1 MARGLKISHK
11 ERTLSPDGVTT
22 RSADVLHGQETF
34 GGAQLSR
41 GSAGTQGSVN
51 GYTAIGGTGGIP
63 QWVTSTG
70 VKTVKV
76 QFRTST
82 GILHSNAYIISQ
94 KGSKQF
100 LVANATGAVTG
111 ATHSNASVTV
121 ATLTAGADAANA
133 APASGSSTMTVT
145 GYNTSNTRF
154 YVSRI
159 SNKYVW
165 DQSNNRYRWITSD
178 NVATSTYANVE
189 CH

>member
-1 MARGLKISHK
+1 MARGLKIAHK
-11 ERTLSPDGVTT
+11 ENGSLHDQKVSTT
-22 RSADVLHGQETF
+22 IS
-34 GGAQLSR
+34 S
-41 GSAGTQGSVN
+41 
-51 GYTAIGGTGGIP
+51 IGGTGGIP

-70 VKTVKV
+70 AKTVKV
-76 QFRTST
+76 QFRTSASV
-82 GILHSNAYIISQ
+82 LHANAYIIAQ

-100 LVANATGAVTG
+100 LVANATGAVNG

-133 APASGSSTMTVT
+133 TPATGASTMTLT

-165 DQSNNRYRWITSD
+165 DQSNNRYRWRTSD
-178 NVATSTYANVE
+178 SVATATFANVE